1 MKCSA
6 VLFNVSAALRYLAAA
21 GINSKDAKIKQEW
34 LVLGF
39 SKPDKENKK
48 ARGPVV
54 SWSVF
59 LPHGVTICLEG
70 IQWSRSVQSIFS
82 LPALLGRSVRIIS
95 GLYLKY

>member
-34 LVLGF
+34 LFLGF

-54 SWSVF
+54 SWSV
-59 LPHGVTICLEG
+59 
-70 IQWSRSVQSIFS
+70 S
-82 LPALLGRSVRIIS
+82 
-95 GLYLKY
+95 YLMV

>member
-1 MKCSA
+1 MKCGA
-6 VLFNVSAALRYLAAA
+6 VLFNVSAALWYLAAA
-21 GINSKDAKIKQEW
+21 GITSRGAKIKQEW
-34 LVLGF
+34 LALGF

-70 IQWSRSVQSIFS
+70 IQWSR
-82 LPALLGRSVRIIS
+82 
-95 GLYLKY
+95 